1 MSGKLA
7 RARTSRLFKRSD
19 FEILMDDTI
28 SFDRACAEIADR
40 QMRKAAASTVE
51 ALIYS
56 LRSGIDALAR
66 NDVQERLGRTDE
78 KQLHEICARVQSFK
92 PHIAKPW
99 TDDEAERLVTMWTTR
114 HAR

>member
-1 MSGKLA
+1 MRGH
-7 RARTSRLFKRSD
+7 RAFLSAAISK
-19 FEILMDDTI
+19 ILMDDAI
-28 SFDRACAEIADR
+28 SFDRACAEVADR
-40 QMRKAAASTVE
+40 QMRKATQSTVE

-56 LRSGIDALAR
+56 LRSGVGELAR
-66 NDVQERLGRTDE
+66 NDVQERLGRADE

-92 PHIAKPW
+92 PHIAKSW